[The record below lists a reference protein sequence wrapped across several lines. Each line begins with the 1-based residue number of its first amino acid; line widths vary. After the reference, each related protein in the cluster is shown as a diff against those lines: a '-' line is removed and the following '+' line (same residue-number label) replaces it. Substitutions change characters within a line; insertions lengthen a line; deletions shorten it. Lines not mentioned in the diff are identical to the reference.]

1 MTRWQSAGVRSLH
14 TSDASQR
21 LHAGDL
27 TYAYLV
33 GLFEGDGFFFLLQ
46 KKVNI

>member
-1 MTRWQSAGVRSLH
+1 MTWRKPAGVKSLY
-14 TSDASQR
+14 TSVASQR

-33 GLFEGDGFFFLLQ
+33 GLFEGDGFFLP
-46 KKVNI
+46 